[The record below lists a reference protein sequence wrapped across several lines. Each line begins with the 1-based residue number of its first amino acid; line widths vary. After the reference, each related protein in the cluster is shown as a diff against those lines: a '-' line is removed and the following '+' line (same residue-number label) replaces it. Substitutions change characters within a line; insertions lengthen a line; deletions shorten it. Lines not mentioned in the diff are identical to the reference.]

1 VVALFIAGGVSL
13 IVALVGTPLLIRWLR
28 AGGIGQPIHEDV
40 HHHAAKAGT
49 PTMGGVAIVGAA
61 SIGYGVAH
69 VRTIF
74 TRTGLLVM
82 LCIIGSAA
90 VGMADDLIK
99 VRNQRNLGLTKL
111 AKTIGTLT
119 VAITFAVLAT
129 QWADVS
135 TNIGFARVDSVG
147 IHLGVVLWSVWSVL
161 LIISASN
168 AVNFTDGLDGL
179 AGGSAAFAFAT
190 FTVIGFW
197 QLRHIDIYHVPHG
210 LDLAIVSA
218 AMVGGCA
225 GFLWWN
231 AAPARIIMGDT
242 GALAIGAG
250 IAALALTEKVDLLL
264 PIVGGLYVV
273 EALSDIIQIV
283 SFRAFHRR
291 VFRMAPIHYHF
302 ELAGWPETV
311 VVIRFWILSALCAGM
326 TLGIFYA
333 DFLSLG
339 RGSS

>member
-13 IVALVGTPLLIRWLR
+13 IVALIGTPLLIRWLR
-28 AGGIGQPIHEDV
+28 AGGIGQPIHEDLAG
-40 HHHAAKAGT
+40 HQTKAGT
-49 PTMGGVAIVGAA
+49 PTMGGIAIVGAA
-61 SIGYGVAH
+61 SIGYALAH

-82 LCIIGSAA
+82 MCIIGAGA
-90 VGMADDLIK
+90 VGMADDWIK
-99 VRNQRNLGLTKL
+99 VRNQRNLGLTKR
-111 AKTIGTLT
+111 AKIFGTLT
-119 VAITFAVLAT
+119 VAIAFAVLAT

-147 IHLGVVLWSVWSVL
+147 VHLGVGLWSVWAVL
-161 LIISASN
+161 LIIGASN
-168 AVNFTDGLDGL
+168 AVNLTDGLDGL
-179 AGGSAAFAFAT
+179 AGGSAAFVFAS

-210 LDLAIVSA
+210 LDLAIVAA

-250 IAALALTEKVDLLL
+250 VAALALTEKVDLLL
-264 PIVGGLYVV
+264 PIVAGLYVV
-273 EALSDIIQIV
+273 EAISVITQVV
-283 SFRAFHRR
+283 SFRFFHRR
-291 VFRMAPIHYHF
+291 VFRMAPIHHHF

-311 VVIRFWILSALCAGM
+311 VVIRFWILSALCTGM